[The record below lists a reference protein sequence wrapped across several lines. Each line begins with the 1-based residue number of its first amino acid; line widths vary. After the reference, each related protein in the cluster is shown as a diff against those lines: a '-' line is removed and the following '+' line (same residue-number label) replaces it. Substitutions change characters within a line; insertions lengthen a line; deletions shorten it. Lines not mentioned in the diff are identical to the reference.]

1 MVNWAKQ
8 SIALATFG
16 FITLVI
22 FISMS
27 MPFDFLMGTINNES
41 IKAGVDSNV
50 SPIITMI
57 RNLFGLLFLLSM
69 VGLIV
74 WFFLGSHE
82 DEYEEH

>member
-69 VGLIV
+69 VGLIM